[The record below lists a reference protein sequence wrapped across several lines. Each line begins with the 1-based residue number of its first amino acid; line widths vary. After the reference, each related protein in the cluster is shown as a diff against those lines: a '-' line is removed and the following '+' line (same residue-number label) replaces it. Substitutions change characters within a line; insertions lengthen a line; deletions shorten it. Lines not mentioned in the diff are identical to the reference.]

1 MKDETA
7 DFFESLRARGHQ
19 PLLEH
24 IAGTLRFDI
33 GDDGDVERWSV
44 VVDDGDVAVSRA
56 SRKADCRVRA
66 SRKLFDGF
74 VTGETNALAAYLRG
88 AVEVE
93 GDPELLLR
101 FQRIFPGPPVRRRK
115 ARPAAARS

>member
-1 MKDETA
+1 
-7 DFFESLRARGHQ
+7 
-19 PLLEH
+19 
-24 IAGTLRFDI
+24 
-33 GDDGDVERWSV
+33 
-44 VVDDGDVAVSRA
+44 
-56 SRKADCRVRA
+56 
-66 SRKLFDGF
+66 